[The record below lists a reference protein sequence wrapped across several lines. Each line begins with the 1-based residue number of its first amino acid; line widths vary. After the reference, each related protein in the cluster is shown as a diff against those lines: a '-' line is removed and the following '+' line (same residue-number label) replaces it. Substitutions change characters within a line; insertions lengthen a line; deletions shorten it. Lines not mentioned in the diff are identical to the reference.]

1 MKYMRK
7 LSWRKRKRKI
17 NRRRMMTLIVV
28 KVVKE
33 GLIVISIVNIIDPK
47 LMNH

>member
-1 MKYMRK
+1 MRK